1 MTERHVYDFE
11 EPTSGGRELLGG
23 KGIGLAE
30 MTQMGVPVPA
40 GFTITTDACRAY
52 MSARELPEALEAEV
66 DEHVRRLEERT
77 GKRFGSSDDPLL
89 VSVRSGAAVSMPGM
103 MDTILNLGLND
114 AATEGLAT
122 RTGNARFAYDSYRRL
137 IQMFGEVV
145 EGIDGHRF
153 ESALSSLKKQRGV
166 QHDTDLSADDLRELV
181 ATFKEIYREE
191 TGLDFATDARDQL
204 LRAVR
209 AVFESWDTP
218 RAQVYRRA
226 HDIPDDLGTAVNVVQ
241 MVFGNKGD
249 RSGTGVAFTRD
260 PSTGESGLYG
270 EFLANAQG
278 EDVVAG
284 IRTPQPIAEM
294 RDVLPKAFDQLVKTM
309 RRLEEHYR
317 DMQDIEFTVEDE
329 QLYLLQTRSAKRTAA
344 AALKAAVAMVNEG
357 LIAREDAV
365 GRIDPAQLDQLL
377 HPMIDPT
384 AALEVAAK
392 GLNASPGAASGAIV
406 FDADTAVERA
416 KSGPVILVRW
426 ETAPDDIHG
435 MIAAEGI
442 LTVHGGMTSHAA
454 VVARGMGKPCVA
466 GCDDLALEGGT
477 ATIGGR
483 TLHEGDVITIDGG
496 TGRVFIG
503 EVPLVPPQIN
513 DDFETILGWADAV
526 RTLRVRANADNP
538 EDATRARE
546 FGAQGIGLCRTEHM
560 FFGPERLPVVQEMI
574 LADSEAGRRAALDR
588 LLPFQQADFEG
599 IFEAMAGLP
608 VTIRLLDPPLHEF
621 LPDEADATDEK
632 LRRRIRA
639 LHEANPML
647 GTRGCRLGLQY
658 PEIYEM
664 QIRAIARAALAV
676 QKRTGDAPLVEV
688 MHPLVAFREEL
699 ARLRDLTESVWAE
712 EAPEVEHLV
721 GTMIEVPR
729 AALRADE
736 IAEVADFFSF
746 GTNDLT
752 QTTLAFSRDDAEGK
766 FLTAYLEDGVLERN
780 PFEVIDIDGVGDLMR
795 IAVER
800 GRGTKPGIKLGIC
813 GEHGGEPRSIAFC
826 HELGLD
832 YVSCSPFRVP
842 LARLAAGQAALR
854 EAGSGAYVAAGG

>member
-1 MTERHVYDFE
+1 VADRFVYDFD

-52 MSARELPEALEAEV
+52 MVERDLPAGLEDEV
-66 DEHVRRLEERT
+66 DEHVRRLEERA
-77 GKRFGSSDDPLL
+77 GKRFGSAEDPLL

-114 AATEGLAT
+114 EAAAGLAA

-153 ESALSSLKKQRGV
+153 ESALSALKGGRQ
-166 QHDTDLSADDLRELV
+166 DTDLSADDLRALV
-181 ATFKEIYREE
+181 ETYKGIYREE
-191 TGLDFATDARDQL
+191 TGTEFPIDARDQL

-209 AVFESWDTP
+209 AVFASWDNP

-226 HDIPDDLGTAVNVVQ
+226 HDIGDDLGTAVNVVQ

-260 PSTGESGLYG
+260 PSTGETGLYG

-284 IRTPQPIAEM
+284 IRTPQPIESM
-294 RDVLPKAFDQLVKTM
+294 RDTLPKAFEQFVDTM

-329 QLYLLQTRSAKRTAA
+329 QLYLLQTRSAKRTAP
-344 AALKAAVAMVNEG
+344 AALKAAVTMVDEG
-357 LIAREDAV
+357 LITREEAV
-365 GRIDPAQLDQLL
+365 ARIDPAQLDQLL
-377 HPMIDPT
+377 HPMIDPK
-384 AALEVAAK
+384 ASLEVAAK
-392 GLNASPGAASGAIV
+392 GLNASPGAASGGIV

-416 KSGPVILVRW
+416 KSGPVILVSW
-426 ETAPDDIHG
+426 ETTPDDIHG

-466 GCDDLALEGGT
+466 SAEELTLGEGT
-477 ATIGGR
+477 ATIGGHE
-483 TLHEGDVITIDGG
+483 LHEGDVITIDGG

-503 EVPLVPPQIN
+503 AVPLVPPQIN
-513 DDFETILGWADAV
+513 DDFETILHWADAQ
-526 RTLRVRANADNP
+526 RRLKVRANADNP

-546 FGAQGIGLCRTEHM
+546 FGAEGIGLCRTEHM
-560 FFGPERLPVVQEMI
+560 FFGEERLPVMQEMI
-574 LADSEAGRRAALDR
+574 LADSEPERRAALDR
-588 LLPFQQADFEG
+588 LLPFQQSDFEG

-621 LPDEADATDEK
+621 LPEEQDATSDK
-632 LRRRIRA
+632 LRARIRA
-639 LHEANPML
+639 LRESNPML
-647 GTRGCRLGLQY
+647 GTRGCRLGLMY

-664 QIRAIARAALAV
+664 QIRAIARAARVV
-676 QKRTGDAPLVEV
+676 QERTGDAPLVEV
-688 MHPLVAFREEL
+688 MHPLVGFYEEL
-699 ARLRDLTESVWAE
+699 ARLRALTESVWAE
-712 EAPEVEHLV
+712 EAPDVEHLV

-736 IAEVADFFSF
+736 IASVADFFSF

-766 FLTAYLEDGVLERN
+766 FLTRYLEDGVLERN

-800 GRGTKPGIKLGIC
+800 GRGAKPEIKLGIC
-813 GEHGGEPRSIAFC
+813 GEHGGDPRSIAFC

-842 LARLAAGQAALR
+842 LARLAAAQAALK
-854 EAGSGAYVAAGG
+854 ESGAGSYVAAGG

>member
-1 MTERHVYDFE
+1 VADRFVYDFD
-11 EPTSGGRELLGG
+11 EPTTGGRELLGG

-52 MSARELPEALEAEV
+52 MVERDLPAGLEDEV
-66 DEHVRRLEERT
+66 DQHVRRLEERA
-77 GKRFGSSDDPLL
+77 GKRFGSAEDPLL

-114 AATEGLAT
+114 EAAAGLAA
-122 RTGNARFAYDSYRRL
+122 RTENARFAYDSYRRL

-153 ESALSSLKKQRGV
+153 ENALSTLKGNRQ
-166 QHDTDLSADDLRELV
+166 DTDLSADDLRALV
-181 ATFKEIYREE
+181 ETYKGIYSEE
-191 TGLDFATDARDQL
+191 TGSEFPTDAGDQL

-260 PSTGESGLYG
+260 PSTGETGLYG
-270 EFLANAQG
+270 EFLVNAQG

-284 IRTPQPIAEM
+284 IRTPQPIATM
-294 RDVLPKAFDQLVKTM
+294 RDTLPKAFEQFVDTM
-309 RRLEEHYR
+309 HRLEEHYR

-344 AALKAAVAMVNEG
+344 AALKAAVTMVDEG
-357 LIAREDAV
+357 LISREEAV
-365 GRIDPAQLDQLL
+365 ARIDPSQLDQLL
-377 HPMIDPT
+377 HPMIDPK
-384 AALEVAAK
+384 ASLEVAAK
-392 GLNASPGAASGAIV
+392 GLNASPGAASGGIV
-406 FDADTAVERA
+406 FDADSAVERA
-416 KSGPVILVRW
+416 KSGPVILVSW
-426 ETAPDDIHG
+426 ETTPDDISG

-466 GCDDLALEGGT
+466 SAEDLTLGDGT
-477 ATIGGR
+477 ATIGGHV
-483 TLHEGDVITIDGG
+483 LHEGDVITIDGG

-503 EVPLVPPQIN
+503 AVPLVPPQIN
-513 DDFETILGWADAV
+513 DDFETILHWADAQ
-526 RTLRVRANADNP
+526 RRLKVRANADNP

-546 FGAQGIGLCRTEHM
+546 FGAEGIGLCRTEHM
-560 FFGPERLPVVQEMI
+560 FFGEERLPVMQEMI
-574 LADSEAGRRAALDR
+574 LADNESERRAALDK
-588 LLPFQQADFEG
+588 LLPFQQLDFEG
-599 IFEAMAGLP
+599 IFEAMTGLP

-621 LPDEADATDEK
+621 LPEEEDATSDK
-632 LRRRIRA
+632 LRARIRA
-639 LHEANPML
+639 LHESNPML
-647 GTRGCRLGLQY
+647 GTRGCRLGLMY

-664 QIRAIARAALAV
+664 QIRAIARAARAV
-676 QKRTGDAPLVEV
+676 QERTGDVPLVEV

-721 GTMIEVPR
+721 GTMIEIPR

-736 IAEVADFFSF
+736 IASVSDFFSF

-766 FLTAYLEDGVLERN
+766 FLTRYLEDGVLERN
-780 PFEVIDIDGVGDLMR
+780 PFEVIDFDGVGDLMR

-800 GRGTKPGIKLGIC
+800 GRSVKPEIKLGIC
-813 GEHGGEPRSIAFC
+813 GEHGGEPTSIAFC

-842 LARLAAGQAALR
+842 LARLAAAQAALK
-854 EAGSGAYVAAGG
+854 ESGEGSYAAAGG

>member
-1 MTERHVYDFE
+1 VADRFVYDFD
-11 EPTSGGRELLGG
+11 EPTTGGRKLLGG

-52 MSARELPEALEAEV
+52 MVERDLPAGLEDEV
-66 DEHVRRLEERT
+66 DEHVRRLEERA
-77 GKRFGSSDDPLL
+77 GKRFGSAEDPLL

-114 AATEGLAT
+114 EAAAGLAA

-153 ESALSSLKKQRGV
+153 ENALSTLKGNRQ
-166 QHDTDLSADDLRELV
+166 DTDLSADDLRALV
-181 ATFKEIYREE
+181 ETYKGIYREE
-191 TGLDFATDARDQL
+191 TGSEFPADAGDQL

-226 HDIPDDLGTAVNVVQ
+226 HDIPEDLGTAVNVVQ

-260 PSTGESGLYG
+260 PSTGETGLYG
-270 EFLANAQG
+270 EFLVNAQG

-284 IRTPQPIAEM
+284 IRTPQPIATM
-294 RDVLPKAFDQLVKTM
+294 RDTLPKAFEQFVDTM
-309 RRLEEHYR
+309 HRLEEHYR

-344 AALKAAVAMVNEG
+344 AALKAAVTMVDEG
-357 LIAREDAV
+357 LISREEAV
-365 GRIDPAQLDQLL
+365 ARIDPSQLDQLL
-377 HPMIDPT
+377 HPMIDPK
-384 AALEVAAK
+384 ASLEVAAK
-392 GLNASPGAASGAIV
+392 GLNASPGAASGGIV

-416 KSGPVILVRW
+416 KSGPVILVSW
-426 ETAPDDIHG
+426 ETTPDDISG

-442 LTVHGGMTSHAA
+442 ITVHGGMTSHAA

-466 GCDDLALEGGT
+466 SCDDLTLGDGT
-477 ATIGGR
+477 ATFGGHELR
-483 TLHEGDVITIDGG
+483 EGDVVTIDGG

-503 EVPLVPPQIN
+503 AVPLVPPQIN
-513 DDFETILGWADAV
+513 DDFETILHWADAQ
-526 RTLRVRANADNP
+526 RRLKVRANADNP

-546 FGAQGIGLCRTEHM
+546 FGAEGIGLCRTEHM
-560 FFGPERLPVVQEMI
+560 FFGEERLPVMQEMI
-574 LADSEAGRRAALDR
+574 LADNESERRAALDK

-621 LPDEADATDEK
+621 LPEEADATSDK
-632 LRRRIRA
+632 LRARIRA
-639 LHEANPML
+639 LHESNPML
-647 GTRGCRLGLQY
+647 GTRGCRLGLMY

-664 QIRAIARAALAV
+664 QIRAIARAARAV
-676 QKRTGDAPLVEV
+676 HERGGDAPLVEV

-712 EAPEVEHLV
+712 EAPGIEHLV
-721 GTMIEVPR
+721 GTMIEIPR

-736 IAEVADFFSF
+736 IASVSDFFSF

-766 FLTAYLEDGVLERN
+766 FLTRYLEDGVLERN
-780 PFEVIDIDGVGDLMR
+780 PFEVIDFDGVGDLMR

-800 GRGTKPGIKLGIC
+800 GRSVKPKIKLGIC

-842 LARLAAGQAALR
+842 LARLAAAQAALQ
-854 EAGSGAYVAAGG
+854 ESGAGSYAAAGG